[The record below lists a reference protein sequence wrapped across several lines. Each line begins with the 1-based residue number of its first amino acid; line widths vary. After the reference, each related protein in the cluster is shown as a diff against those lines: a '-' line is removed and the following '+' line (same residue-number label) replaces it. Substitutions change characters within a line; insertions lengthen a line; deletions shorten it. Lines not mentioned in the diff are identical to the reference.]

1 LEPLAFEGIVR
12 APSHPEETHVSILTK
27 LMPKT
32 DAFFDA
38 FEKQAALT
46 VEGARL
52 FKEMLE
58 DFRDIPR
65 KVREIKDVEHRADD
79 VTHAAFALLYTQ
91 FITPFDRAVIHRLL
105 SAIDDVLDLTDAATE
120 RIGLYDIQTVMP
132 EAGELATVLLAQTRK
147 MQEAVHG
154 LRNVKDSR
162 RILDACKEINSLE
175 NQADSLLRRA
185 LADLFRS
192 GTDTLT
198 IIKWKE
204 ILDLIETATD
214 RAEDVANVIENVVL
228 ENT

>member
-1 LEPLAFEGIVR
+1 M
-12 APSHPEETHVSILTK
+12 SILTK

-58 DFRDIPR
+58 NFQDVPS
-65 KVREIKDVEHRADD
+65 KVRGIKDVEHKADD
-79 VTHAAFALLYTQ
+79 VTHAAFELLYTQ

-132 EAGELATVLLAQTRK
+132 EASELASVLLAQTRK

-154 LRNVKDSR
+154 LRNVKDAK
-162 RILDACKEINSLE
+162 RILDACKEINALE

-192 GTDTLT
+192 GADALT

>member
-1 LEPLAFEGIVR
+1 VR
-12 APSHPEETHVSILTK
+12 ILTK
-27 LMPKT
+27 LMPRNS
-32 DAFFDA
+32 AFFDA

-58 DFRDIPR
+58 DFREIPR
-65 KVREIKDVEHRADD
+65 RVKEIKDVEHKADD
-79 VTHAAFALLYTQ
+79 VTHAAFELLYRQ
-91 FITPFDRAVIHRLL
+91 FILPFDRAVIHRLL

-132 EAGELATVLLAQTRK
+132 EARDLARVLLAQTRK

-154 LRNVKDSR
+154 LRNLKDSKK
-162 RILDACKEINSLE
+162 ILEVCQEINSLE

-192 GTDTLT
+192 GADPLT